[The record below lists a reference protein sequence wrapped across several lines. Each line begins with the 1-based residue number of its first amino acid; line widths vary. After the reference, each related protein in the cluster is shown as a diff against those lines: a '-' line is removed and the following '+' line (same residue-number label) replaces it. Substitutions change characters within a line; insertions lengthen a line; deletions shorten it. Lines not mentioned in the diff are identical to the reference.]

1 MFPAV
6 SADLALMSYPGRL
19 PGTGHQLWIQ
29 RACHASDG
37 SSSASQ
43 SQSQD
48 RSECVLV
55 GQRGASVHTVGP
67 SSLHICEAEQ
77 QAPEALSPALGTAV
91 GEDPTWMRN

>member
-29 RACHASDG
+29 RAWHASDG

-55 GQRGASVHTVGP
+55 GQRVSVHTVGP

-77 QAPEALSPALGTAV
+77 QAPEALGTAV

>member
-55 GQRGASVHTVGP
+55 GQAAVGP
-67 SSLHICEAEQ
+67 SSPHICEEEQ